1 MVERFEYEITVHPA
15 ETFRKVVYF
24 CSETGEC
31 SADQVPGDELQVLGD
46 LLNDRGRVGWELVQM
61 AFGKD
66 SIMVFWKRRLI
77 GNDA

>member
-31 SADQVPGDELQVLGD
+31 TADQVPGDELRVLSD
-46 LLNDRGRVGWELVQM
+46 LLNNRGSTGWELVQM

-66 SIMVFWKRRLI
+66 SIMAFWKRGLA
-77 GNDA
+77 GKDG